1 MTSFVIYSRHY
12 LAHTILAVAFQH
24 PQRAPT
30 GTVSNKHAKAIVSPQ
45 YAGDASVIECARSE
59 LQHEI
64 QSLRAWGRMEVEHM
78 MVSFANSLNLG
89 AHVGIARIVNIGG
102 IRKVWLGG
110 NRDDKGF
117 MDDFYKV
124 VYGQFRRSICEVL
137 PRSLVMTAL
146 QFVNHEQVKETG
158 FTEADARLLSLVD
171 CLAIRYQL
179 THFDKP
185 VVYRKEYDEAMVA
198 INGGH
203 STNRTNVLYGLP
215 RVKNRNGGYTRKVL
229 LKVISCV
236 VDKVFGKDPDRML
249 VSCVSR
255 CSVPVIALQIFHQNE
270 KFVLSSLLL
279 LFFTD
284 SVAKRMQQWF

>member
-1 MTSFVIYSRHY
+1 
-12 LAHTILAVAFQH
+12 
-24 PQRAPT
+24 
-30 GTVSNKHAKAIVSPQ
+30 
-45 YAGDASVIECARSE
+45 
-59 LQHEI
+59 
-64 QSLRAWGRMEVEHM
+64 
-78 MVSFANSLNLG
+78 
-89 AHVGIARIVNIGG
+89 
-102 IRKVWLGG
+102 
-110 NRDDKGF
+110 
-117 MDDFYKV
+117 
-124 VYGQFRRSICEVL
+124 
-137 PRSLVMTAL
+137 
-146 QFVNHEQVKETG
+146 
-158 FTEADARLLSLVD
+158 
-171 CLAIRYQL
+171 
-179 THFDKP
+179 
-185 VVYRKEYDEAMVA
+185 MVA